1 MDTPTT
7 SFDLIER
14 FRRGDPDA
22 FTPLFEKYRRRLAV
36 MIHYKL
42 RPDRRQP
49 EDVEDILQETFYY
62 AFRNLS
68 QFQYLSRGSF
78 LNWLSRISDN
88 VIIDS
93 VRRQNRQKRRVDL
106 TRFRSETHPF
116 GAEPA
121 DSDSP
126 SRILTEREELKA
138 LIDTLNSLPEQY
150 RQVIL
155 LAKIEGLST
164 VEIAE
169 RLGKSREN
177 VALLLHRA
185 IQRLRTKQDSE

>member
-42 RPDRRQP
+42 RPDKRQH

-93 VRRQNRQKRRVDL
+93 VRRQNRQKRR
-106 TRFRSETHPF
+106 
-116 GAEPA
+116 
-121 DSDSP
+121 
-126 SRILTEREELKA
+126 
-138 LIDTLNSLPEQY
+138 
-150 RQVIL
+150 
-155 LAKIEGLST
+155 
-164 VEIAE
+164 
-169 RLGKSREN
+169 
-177 VALLLHRA
+177 
-185 IQRLRTKQDSE
+185 